1 MYCVTTL
8 YNAVFNNVIFHKIS
22 FTYKTKKDEIRY
34 FSKIQNAYFLLIFCL
49 MKVNRQPTWW
59 NFYNCLSWQ
68 KRALTF
74 DTFNALVVFLQISN
88 HHQRFYLQLSIN
100 WSFYRTKLWF
110 LRLYSI
116 IKDMEHINWSILHL

>member
-1 MYCVTTL
+1 MLCL
-8 YNAVFNNVIFHKIS
+8 IMLFFIRFRSHIKQ
-22 FTYKTKKDEIRY
+22 KKDEIRY

-100 WSFYRTKLWF
+100 WSFFRKSYGF
-110 LRLYSI
+110 YGCIDI
-116 IKDMEHINWSILHL
+116 IKDMEHINWSIPQLQLLVIFSL